1 MEESL
6 LKSNFVG
13 RDGFRWWIGQIAPLS
28 DGKGTAIWRS
38 NVAGEGWGFRYKVRI
53 MGYHPANQVELKDE
67 DLPWAQTLL
76 PTTAGTGAGGFAQDV
91 KLQQGDVVFGF
102 FLDGDD
108 AQVPVILGA
117 FGRTNYIKNLKP
129 GPFRPYSGTNEFIKA
144 ADGKTSAIPGSEAND
159 ANAISAPNPVN
170 QNPKNLKPQQV
181 TQSQQVGEKVLLASK
196 EPSTLDKISNT
207 LDNFFN
213 ELQKYQDGI
222 SRGIE
227 SAREWLKQEI
237 DLRVEQLENIVSPM
251 VEGAIKGVLD
261 ALKPL
266 IQAGLEILYQT
277 VYGLVFAATLNPT
290 TANKAAE
297 KAQKAMIPLVD
308 ELEKRIKCLGK
319 AIIKAIGNII
329 RDMLYSIVDTI
340 ANFVSC
346 VAEQFMG
353 SLMNSIIGQIAS
365 ALQSAIG
372 GLQTILKYVGG
383 FDTEEFLRG
392 AGESFLNLLGLPK
405 CDKGKIED
413 VRMWSIGKGPILV
426 NDSNVQNILD
436 VANNAFAIMSEQ
448 QGTVNPIEGIAGI
461 VGAFDIFNEGIQLP
475 DFSGISDCFAGL
487 PQFCGPPTINIFGGG
502 GSGATAIPLFGN
514 IVEGAGGATGSI
526 IGVKMTSPGSGYIF
540 PPFVEITDN
549 CNQGYGAVARAT
561 IKDGQVT
568 SIYVVSEGENYPA
581 EQNDYVVNDVVVL
594 NPGEGYSDGDIVTD
608 NLGNTYETQVAF
620 GYIVKVTPINTNSIQ
635 SLPVLSVTSET
646 GVGAILKPIIDV
658 RPEFQG
664 EVKKVVDCITK

>member
-13 RDGFRWWIGQIAPLS
+13 RDGFRWWVGQIAPIKEWAANATQ
-28 DGKGTAIWRS
+28 KGQ
-38 NVAGEGWGFRYKVRI
+38 GWGFRYKVRI
-53 MGYHPANQVELKDE
+53 MGYHPQNQVELPDK
-67 DLPWAQTLL
+67 DLPWAQTIL
-76 PTTAGTGAGGFAQDV
+76 PTTAGTGGGGYAQNV
-91 KLQQGDVVFGF
+91 KLQQGDVVLGF

-108 AQVPVILGA
+108 AQIPVIIGA
-117 FGRTNYIKNLKP
+117 FGRSEYIKYLKP
-129 GPFRPYSGTNEFIKA
+129 GPFRPFPGSNEYIKA
-144 ADGKTSAIPGSEAND
+144 ADGKTSVIKGSEAND
-159 ANAISAPNPVN
+159 ANPNSAPNPVK
-170 QNPKNLKPQQV
+170 QNPKNLKPGQV
-181 TQSQQVGEKVLLASK
+181 TQSQQVGEKVLLAKK
-196 EPSTLDKISNT
+196 EPSTLDKISNE
-207 LDNFFN
+207 LDNFLS

-227 SAREWLKQEI
+227 SARQWLKNEI
-237 DLRVEQLENIVSPM
+237 DLRVEQFENIVSPM
-251 VEGAIKGVLD
+251 VEGAIKGVYD

-266 IQAGLEILYQT
+266 IQKALEILYQT
-277 VYGLVFAATLNPT
+277 IYSLIFSATLNPT
-290 TANKAAE
+290 SANKAGE
-297 KAQKAMIPLVD
+297 KAQKAVIPLVA

-319 AIIKAIGNII
+319 TIVKAIGNII

-372 GLQTILKYVGG
+372 GLQTLLKYVDG

-405 CDKGKIED
+405 CEKGKVED
-413 VRMWSIGKGPILV
+413 VSVWVVGKGPIQTKDA
-426 NDSNVQNILD
+426 NINSILD
-436 VANNAFAIMSEQ
+436 VANTAFAIMSEQ
-448 QGTVNPIEGIAGI
+448 QGTENPIEGVAGI

-475 DFSGISDCFAGL
+475 DFSGIGDCFAGL

-514 IVEGAGGATGSI
+514 IVEAAGGATGGI

-561 IKDGQVT
+561 IKDGQVN

-581 EQNDYVVNDVVVL
+581 EENEYVVNKVVVL
-594 NPGEGYSDGDIVTD
+594 DPGEGYSDGDIVTD
-608 NLGNTYETQVAF
+608 DFGNTYETQVAF
-620 GYIVKVTPINTNSIQ
+620 GYIVKVTPINTNSIT